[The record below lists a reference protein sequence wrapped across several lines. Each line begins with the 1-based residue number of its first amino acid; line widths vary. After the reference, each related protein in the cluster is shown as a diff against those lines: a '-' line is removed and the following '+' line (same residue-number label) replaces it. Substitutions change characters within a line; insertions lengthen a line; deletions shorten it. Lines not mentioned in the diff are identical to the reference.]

1 MKKQYTITIL
11 TFTIVFGLPLLLNQ
25 DSSTQDRVEE
35 GELNNVSSF
44 KYYLD
49 EGNSSIEDKMKKQ
62 DVVIVEPV
70 VMDEAYIQAAQ
81 NSGTLVY
88 GYINSMEADKWKEDL
103 YEQFNE
109 DDFFVENGK
118 KVYFSEWDS
127 YLMDMTSKHYQ
138 DVLLDEVEAEV
149 ADKGLD
155 GVFLDTVGN
164 IDSQFEGDPVVLKE
178 QREAM
183 ATFMQRIEE
192 KFPRLSISQ
201 NWGIDTLV
209 EHTAPYVDFIMWEDF
224 SYSTVNNDAWSED
237 RMESLKQVR
246 DDYGTEVFTVS
257 FKEKEESRKLAEQHD
272 FKHVHN
278 AEGSYYNTWE

>member
-1 MKKQYTITIL
+1 MKKQYIATIL
-11 TFTIVFGLPLLLNQ
+11 IFIIIFGLPLLFNQ
-25 DSSTQDRVEE
+25 DFSTQDRVEE
-35 GELNNVSSF
+35 GKLSNVSSF
-44 KYYLD
+44 KYYLG

-81 NSGTLVY
+81 NSETLVY

-109 DDFFVENGK
+109 DDFFVENGE

-164 IDSQFEGDPVVLKE
+164 IDSQFEDDPVILKE

-183 ATFMQRIEE
+183 ATFMQRMEE
-192 KFPRLSISQ
+192 RFPQLSIAQ

-209 EHTAPYVDFIMWEDF
+209 EYTAPYVDFIMWEDF
-224 SYSTVNNDAWSED
+224 SYSTLNNDAWSRD
-237 RMESLKQVR
+237 RVESLKQVR
-246 DDYGTEVFTVS
+246 EDYGTEIFTVS
-257 FKEKEESRKLAEQHD
+257 FKENEESRKLAEQHD